1 MSYRDP
7 KKNYDLFSALSKS
20 REQSQREIGILKLK
34 TVIDWE
40 QFRSLIEEVC
50 GYSLKD
56 AKKGGRPPFDPIL
69 MLKVLILQKYYGL
82 SDEKTELEI
91 NDRLSFLSFVG
102 LELGDDVPDARTIW
116 DFKERIEVKGRNGSA
131 RLFEAFAHAL
141 TLQGLIAKEGSI
153 VDASFVDAPRQ
164 RNTREENKKIKEGE
178 RPEGFEKSTAKGRQ
192 KDCDARWVTKNK
204 EAHFGYKNH
213 VKADAKSKL
222 IITQATTSASVHDSQ
237 VFTELIDEE
246 DERILADSAYYS
258 KEFEKYVLTECDAEE
273 FIMRKGYRNNPLS
286 DAEQKKNHLISKIR
300 VRVEHIFGRMSQM
313 GAEYC
318 RSIGL
323 RRAKQHNALANLTY
337 NMDRYAFLMR

>member
-153 VDASFVDAPRQ
+153 VDASFVYAPRQ

-237 VFTELIDEE
+237 VFTELIDEQE
-246 DERILADSAYYS
+246 HS
-258 KEFEKYVLTECDAEE
+258 KRRHDYCNNSGNGK
-273 FIMRKGYRNNPLS
+273 KGVGLR
-286 DAEQKKNHLISKIR
+286 KIR
-300 VRVEHIFGRMSQM
+300 
-313 GAEYC
+313 
-318 RSIGL
+318 
-323 RRAKQHNALANLTY
+323 
-337 NMDRYAFLMR
+337 